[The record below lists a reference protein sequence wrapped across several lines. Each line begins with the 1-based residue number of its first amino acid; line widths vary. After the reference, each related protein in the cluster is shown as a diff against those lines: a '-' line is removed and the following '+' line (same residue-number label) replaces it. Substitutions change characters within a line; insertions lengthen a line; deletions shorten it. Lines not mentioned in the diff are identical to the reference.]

1 MDAGWWC
8 TTCTQTG
15 QPVIR
20 KHIKS
25 SIACAELSSPRSWE
39 MHAVPASVPLLIE
52 FSVPPC
58 LFLSQFD
65 KLIHTYPSWAKIV
78 DQHNKKRRSSRQ
90 IRSERVGGWEQTC
103 WQFRIDQKSRSG
115 KRRSVSV
122 VIRLLEIHLYAVY
135 RSKWIGIHPTYTPS
149 TPPPYT
155 AAAVCLSILIYIC
168 IRYRYGVRCICAGAQ
183 PTCWSFVYW
192 PSLHGCKQLC
202 SFRSPS
208 WPRPWRWSQ
217 DSLLFNGQKERD
229 RSLMTR
235 RWPLGPHK
243 WAGCIIMVNF
253 AVLCAHEPTRFSTDN
268 LFLST
273 PPWIVFFWQPFL
285 LLRLVGA
292 LLLLTES

>member
-1 MDAGWWC
+1 MKQWRRESSSDRNISQLLLRIEQLTLCIEYPLKWKTILFYLMERAECEWSSSIYLQPKELDGVFKWMRDGDAPPALR
-8 TTCTQTG
+8 QG

-52 FSVPPC
+52 FSIPPC

-135 RSKWIGIHPTYTPS
+135 RSKWIGISYLHPKHTSPVHS
-149 TPPPYT
+149 RS
-155 AAAVCLSILIYIC
+155 CLSVHIDIYL
-168 IRYRYGVRCICAGAQ
+168 YTV
-183 PTCWSFVYW
+183 
-192 PSLHGCKQLC
+192 
-202 SFRSPS
+202 
-208 WPRPWRWSQ
+208 
-217 DSLLFNGQKERD
+217 
-229 RSLMTR
+229 
-235 RWPLGPHK
+235 
-243 WAGCIIMVNF
+243 
-253 AVLCAHEPTRFSTDN
+253 
-268 LFLST
+268 
-273 PPWIVFFWQPFL
+273 
-285 LLRLVGA
+285 
-292 LLLLTES
+292 